1 MATQRI
7 YSITEVETGEVLALV
22 TAATKAQALA
32 HYARRTLGCAV
43 AIPEQLIDATKRG
56 IEVERAGEGASE

>member
-22 TAATKAQALA
+22 TAATKPQALA

-56 IEVERAGEGASE
+56 IEVERAGEEASE

>member
-7 YSITEVETGEVLALV
+7 YSITEVEAGEVLALV
-22 TAATKAQALA
+22 TAATKPQALA
-32 HYARRTLGCAV
+32 HYSRRTLGCAV

-56 IEVERAGEGASE
+56 IEVERAGEEAGE

>member
-7 YSITEVETGEVLALV
+7 YSITEVEAGEVLALV

-43 AIPEQLIDATKRG
+43 VSR
-56 IEVERAGEGASE
+56 SS

>member
-1 MATQRI
+1 M
-7 YSITEVETGEVLALV
+7 LALV
-22 TAATKAQALA
+22 TATTKAQALA

-56 IEVERAGEGASE
+56 IEVERAGEEAGE

>member
-7 YSITEVETGEVLALV
+7 YSITTIESGKVVALV
-22 TAATKAQALA
+22 QASNKAQALA
-32 HYARRTLGCAV
+32 HHARRTFGVAV

-56 IEVERAGEGASE
+56 IEVEIAGEEGEA